1 MKGPLFHWGVV
12 FRYVVYGALPFV
24 GALWLF
30 ERFLGDAGVGAAI
43 VVLAAL
49 LPFYAI
55 GWLGYQH
62 WKHSR
67 ARPSTSSSSTEND
80 D

>member
-1 MKGPLFHWGVV
+1 MKGPLFHWGLVL
-12 FRYVVYGALPFV
+12 RYVVYGALPFL

-30 ERFLGDAGVGAAI
+30 EKIMGDAGIGAAMI
-43 VVLAAL
+43 VLAAF
-49 LPFYAI
+49 LPFYAA

-67 ARPSTSSSSTEND
+67 MRSEGRGIHDND
-80 D
+80 